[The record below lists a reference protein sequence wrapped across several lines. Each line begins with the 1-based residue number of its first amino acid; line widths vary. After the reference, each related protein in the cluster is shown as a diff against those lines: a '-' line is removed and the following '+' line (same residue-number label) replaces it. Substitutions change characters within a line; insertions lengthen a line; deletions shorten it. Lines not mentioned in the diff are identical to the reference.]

1 MSAISWRRGCAAA
14 MTVLAACATPQTR
27 ADQVAPDSEAVV
39 RLERGPCHGTCPVYA
54 VALYADGRVQ
64 FTGIRFVTPVGTD
77 SSRVAASAV
86 ASLRDAF
93 RAREF
98 GAVPSAIEYAS
109 GNCGQYIAD
118 LSTVVLTV
126 RDAGRTH
133 TVRFDEGCGNHPVM
147 LDSLARQVDSVSGS
161 ATWTTP
167 RP

>member
-1 MSAISWRRGCAAA
+1 MSGNRSRIAMAAA
-14 MTVLAACATPQTR
+14 LASLAACATPQSR
-27 ADQVAPDSEAVV
+27 AGDVSPESDAVV

-54 VALYADGRVQ
+54 VALFADGRVQ

-77 SSRVAASAV
+77 SARIAASAV
-86 ASLRDAF
+86 AALRDAF
-93 RAREF
+93 RTRAF
-98 GAVPSAIEYAS
+98 TAVPSAIEYAN

-147 LDSLARQVDSVSGS
+147 LDSLARQVDAVSGT
-161 ATWTTP
+161 AAWTTP